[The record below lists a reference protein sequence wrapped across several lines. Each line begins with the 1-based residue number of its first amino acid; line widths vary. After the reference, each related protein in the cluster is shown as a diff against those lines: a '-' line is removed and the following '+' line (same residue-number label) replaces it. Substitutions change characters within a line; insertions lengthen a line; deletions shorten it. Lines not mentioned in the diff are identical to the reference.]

1 MDYHSKELTKEEMEK
16 IEEATKNIGQYGTV
30 EIIKNGST
38 IDLIESK
45 RIRIRNGKHSS
56 YHKG

>member
-1 MDYHSKELTKEEMEK
+1 MNYNSELTDDEMKKVEK
-16 IEEATKNIGQYGTV
+16 AVRNIGEYGTI

-45 RIRIRNGKHSS
+45 RIRIRNGKVCHN
-56 YHKG
+56 G